1 MFQKDSRNNP
11 VLLVQWYLS
20 QQELNIL
27 TSKFANT
34 TNLKISYNVVV
45 KNNYFFAFPLSFK
58 IISFQ
63 VFGKAWIIC
72 NQYILWV
79 SLRWSSIFKSCRGFI
94 FPLSS
99 INKPIKFKFL
109 SEKKKMHRL
118 TVNLNIWVKPIDIRQ
133 EHG

>member
-63 VFGKAWIIC
+63 VFGKA
-72 NQYILWV
+72 
-79 SLRWSSIFKSCRGFI
+79 
-94 FPLSS
+94 
-99 INKPIKFKFL
+99 
-109 SEKKKMHRL
+109 
-118 TVNLNIWVKPIDIRQ
+118 
-133 EHG
+133 